1 MKYLC
6 TFKFFEFIFFLL
18 ILAQFAQS
26 MKYTSMCS
34 ESSNFLIVFYKFL
47 GKIIKYK
54 TRKKISHIFSLL
66 FIFGAKYEIC
76 KHIQILQIIFSILG

>member
-6 TFKFFEFIFFLL
+6 TFKFFDFIFFLL
-18 ILAQFAQS
+18 ILAQFEKS

-34 ESSNFLIVFYKFL
+34 ESSNFLIVFYNFL

-54 TRKKISHIFSLL
+54 TFFK
-66 FIFGAKYEIC
+66 FIFYFYFLVQSMQYASTFKFF
-76 KHIQILQIIFSILG
+76 KIIFQFWGEI